1 MSNEKIRAHILVF
14 GRVQKVFYR
23 ASAKKVADKIGI
35 CGWVKNLPDGSV
47 ELLIEGEKEKVE
59 KMIYW
64 CKKGPF
70 LAKVNRAEVDW
81 QDYIGDLK
89 NFQILYD

>member
-1 MSNEKIRAHILVF
+1 MSNEKIRACILAF
-14 GRVQKVFYR
+14 GRVQGVFYR

-47 ELLIEGEKEKVE
+47 ELLVEGEKEKVE
-59 KMIYW
+59 KMIDW

-70 LAKVNRAEVDW
+70 LAKVNRIEVDW
-81 QDYIGDLK
+81 QDYVGDLK

>member
-1 MSNEKIRAHILVF
+1 MSNEKIRAHILAF
-14 GRVQKVFYR
+14 GRVQGVFYR

-35 CGWVKNLPDGSV
+35 CGCVKNLPDGSV
-47 ELLIEGEKEKVE
+47 ELLVEGEKEKVE
-59 KMIYW
+59 KMIDW

-70 LAKVNRAEVDW
+70 LAKVNRIEVDW
-81 QDYIGDLK
+81 QDYVGDLK